1 MPARWFFAIL
11 FALVCAARLTH
22 SGILWADDTLPL
34 AAAYRVARGAT
45 LYADV
50 WFDKPPLVSWIYL
63 TFGALPGWPL
73 RLAGAVYV
81 TLVAALAWRAARVRW
96 SEREGRWA
104 AALAAF
110 FLTFGLPSAVLPL
123 ASDSLLLAPH
133 FAAIGCM
140 WARRPAWAGI
150 AAGAGLLVSS
160 KALFVAAAC
169 VVWNWRMAVP
179 FALGAAV
186 PCGAAAAWMAW
197 QGSLG
202 ECWRQAFVWGRLYA
216 DHTFVAQPLR
226 EAFLRSANWV
236 GFHAALAFAG
246 VAALRREADRW
257 RWLAWIALAAV
268 GVAAGLRF
276 FPRYYFLLLAPFTLI
291 AARGAA
297 ELSEKR
303 WGRVALAALLLI
315 PAARF
320 GPRYVLLA
328 VQGDAAWGDTALD
341 RDSRAV
347 AKVLT
352 GARSLAVWGF
362 RSEIF
367 VYAGVP
373 PASRFLETQPVSGV
387 LADRHLFRSD
397 AIAPDFVAP
406 QREEWLRSSPEYVVD
421 ALGPLN
427 PDLALAR
434 QAWLAGWFARYR
446 EVGRTGYS
454 IVYRLR

>member
-11 FALVCAARLTH
+11 FALLLAARLTH
-22 SGILWADDTLPL
+22 SRILWPDDTLPL
-34 AAAYRVARGAT
+34 AAAYRVARGAR

-63 TFGALPGWPL
+63 AFGAQPGWPL
-73 RLAGAVYV
+73 RLAGAVYIA
-81 TLVAALAWRAARVRW
+81 VAAAFAWWAARTRW
-96 SEREGRWA
+96 SDREGRWA
-104 AALAAF
+104 AGLTAF

-123 ASDSLLLAPH
+123 ASDSLLIAPH
-133 FAAIGCM
+133 FAAIGCT
-140 WARRPAWAGI
+140 WARRPA
-150 AAGAGLLVSS
+150 AAGVAAGVGLLASS

-169 VVWNWRMAVP
+169 LVWNGKAAIP

-186 PCGAAAAWMAW
+186 PCGVAAAWMAW
-197 QGSLG
+197 QGSLA

-216 DHTFVAQPLR
+216 EHTFVTQPLR
-226 EAFLRSANWV
+226 EGLVRSANWL
-236 GFHAALAFAG
+236 GFHAALAAGAG
-246 VAALRREADRW
+246 VALRREADRW
-257 RWLAWIALAAV
+257 RWLLWLALAGA

-276 FPRYYFLLLAPFTLI
+276 FPRYYFLLLAPLVLA

-297 ELSEKR
+297 ALSATR
-303 WGRVALAALLLI
+303 RGRFALAVLLVI

-320 GPRYVLLA
+320 GPRYLTLA
-328 VQGDAAWGDTALD
+328 LDRDPEWSDTALD

-347 AKVLT
+347 AALVRD
-352 GARSLAVWGF
+352 ARSLAVWGF

-367 VYAGVP
+367 VYSGVP

-397 AIAPDFVAP
+397 AIAPEFVAP
-406 QREEWLRSSPEYVVD
+406 QRAEWLRSSPDVVVD

-427 PDLALAR
+427 PAMALAR
-434 QAWLAGWFARYR
+434 QPWLADWISRYR
-446 EVGRTGYS
+446 ESARTRYS
-454 IVYRLR
+454 VVYRLR